1 MRQAFGEELCDVMC
15 VHRLCAS
22 GEQAF
27 GEELSGDVMC
37 VHRLVRAVRQVF
49 GEELNDDVCVHRLCA
64 SGEAG
69 VWGRAAD
76 QEQQPVQHTTHAL
89 RLPGPFL
96 SCTGELLQCE
106 GELNQDTSPAPAIG
120 MERKNRHHFFI
131 KLRQ

>member
-1 MRQAFGEELCDVMC
+1 MMLCVSTDFVR
-15 VHRLCAS
+15 VVR
-22 GEQAF
+22 QAF

-96 SCTGELLQCE
+96 SRTGELLQCE

-120 MERKNRHHFFI
+120 MERKNRHYFFI